1 MLDEKFK
8 NKGQDVETQ
17 VMVVNGDPVLAEA
30 LDVCHNK
37 KRNLHFLRENVLT
50 PEVFEIL
57 ESNKIDLLI
66 VDVSAEEND
75 GINITNQIRIKYP
88 SKPII
93 ILYIEN
99 EKGIG
104 SKIRTKTAEQDPTVQ
119 KVASE
124 MLQVLDYA
132 DALLQRKIS
141 GFTISLTI

>member
-1 MLDEKFK
+1 M
-8 NKGQDVETQ
+8 
-17 VMVVNGDPVLAEA
+17 
-30 LDVCHNK
+30 
-37 KRNLHFLRENVLT
+37 
-50 PEVFEIL
+50 FEIL